1 MINKIPSG
9 ILFFMEENMNKIILK
24 KGLFWV
30 LTEEGIIFYYTNSK
44 LKRIIKSEDDKKL
57 FNFLKF
63 ISSEKSYDE
72 IKHYAYINEISDPDK
87 LINYLLKEKYIEF
100 LESGV
105 HINNK
110 EKRLANFIG
119 TFPHTSYIDYKKKS
133 ENMNF
138 CFLGLGTAGSYS
150 LDALLKMGF
159 YNATL
164 IDNDIVE
171 EHNVISQNFSYQDVG
186 VPKVKVLSDRYNN
199 LSSSYNIIPKNE
211 FIHSFNQ
218 LHESVDLTTF
228 DYLLL
233 FADDYLLT
241 LDIIE
246 NIFKINPNIK
256 LIQSGYAVLEVESI
270 VITIENYKVILS
282 KLKKDYQKFDSL
294 QDIIVENSGTILESY
309 MIALTTVKQIVDQ
322 IIELNNTEFMK
333 TDFLTNDYYIGSQFE
348 YLYKKSN
355 RDDVKNLLYNFSSTD
370 SNIEDKWIKDIT
382 NNNIFNVNVN
392 NSVPVLDSQKQ
403 KYIIETDDSNQYV
416 PYLLENKNVLK
427 SHESSLSN
435 RNIVSVKE
443 HIFEK
448 ILLYVNKNFDC
459 DIYNLLKSTIDNDY
473 IYTFKN
479 KYTDNSSLTIKN
491 SNNIFIFNYLDGS
504 TSKYNMLIHE
514 IFHSVYYFMGNDDTY
529 DHENFVF
536 KHHMELLYE
545 LKSDDIFKD
554 LFNNFIYNHIHIY
567 ICNSLSLD
575 YEKYSLLKDLKP
587 FFIKWGSD
595 DIDEMVNII
604 STNINPKYPL
614 HNYKYIYAINNNIDR
629 FIFII
634 KELLNSTLP
643 ILK

>member
-1 MINKIPSG
+1 MINKIPPG

-72 IKHYAYINEISDPDK
+72 IKHYAYVNEISDPDK
-87 LINYLLKEKYIEF
+87 LVNHLLKEKYIEF

-119 TFPHTSYIDYKKKS
+119 TFPHTSYIDYKNKS
-133 ENMNF
+133 EKMNF

-164 IDNDIVE
+164 IDNDLVE

-186 VPKVKVLSDRYNN
+186 TSKVKVLSDRYNN

-218 LHESVDLTTF
+218 LHELVDLTTF

-270 VITIENYKVILS
+270 VITIENYKVILA

-322 IIELNNTEFMK
+322 IIKLNNTEFMK

-355 RDDVKNLLYNFSSTD
+355 RDDVKNLLYNFSLTEN
-370 SNIEDKWIKDIT
+370 NIEDKWIEDI
-382 NNNIFNVNVN
+382 NINNIFNININ
-392 NSVPVLDSQKQ
+392 NSVPALDSQKQ
-403 KYIIETDDSNQYV
+403 KYILEAEDNNSYIQ
-416 PYLLENKNVLK
+416 YLLENKNVLK
-427 SHESSLSN
+427 SHESTLAD
-435 RNIVSVKE
+435 RNIVLVKNC
-443 HIFEK
+443 IFEK

-459 DIYNLLKSTIDNDY
+459 DIHSLLKSTIDNDY

-479 KYTDNSSLTIKN
+479 KYADNSSLTIKN

-514 IFHSVYYFMGNDDTY
+514 IFHSVYYFMGNNDTY

-536 KHHMELLYE
+536 KNHMDFLYE
-545 LKSDDIFKD
+545 LKEDDIFKD

-575 YEKYSLLKDLKP
+575 YEKYSLINDLKP
-587 FFIKWGSD
+587 FFIKWGND

-604 STNINPKYPL
+604 SSNINPKKPL

-629 FIFII
+629 FIFAI
-634 KELLNSTLP
+634 KELLNISLP
-643 ILK
+643 VLK